1 MSQPLTLATK
11 ANVDLDH
18 SRDVIKRIY
27 RQVFGNRHLMELDVN
42 TSLEALFINGDLTVQ
57 GFVTALAQSETYK
70 KLFLETNSPYK
81 FVELNFKHLLGRAP
95 HGQSEIMEHVKLL
108 SDRGYETEIASYTYS
123 AEYLTAFGIDQVP
136 YSRGSST
143 MQGGRTINYAR
154 TNAFEVGYAGYDGAQ
169 KGSTLLK
176 SITTGSVPDIS
187 QRKGVGNGGALTIS
201 WSSRKQIGA
210 NRRVAQ
216 KSVVSQTSMS
226 STIKSILSQGG
237 KILSITKA

>member
-95 HGQSEIMEHVKLL
+95 HDQSEIMEHVKLL
-108 SDRGYETEIASYTYS
+108 SDEGYETEIASYTYS

-176 SITTGSVPDIS
+176 SITTGSVPDIT

>member
-27 RQVFGNRHLMELDVN
+27 RQVFGNRHLMELDIN

-95 HGQSEIMEHVKLL
+95 HDQSEIMEHVKLL
-108 SDRGYETEIASYTYS
+108 SDEGYETEIASYTYS
-123 AEYLTAFGIDQVP
+123 AEYLTSFGIDQVP
-136 YSRGSST
+136 YSRGSNT
-143 MQGGRTINYAR
+143 MQGGSTINYAR
-154 TNAFEVGYAGYDGAQ
+154 TNAFEVGYAGYDGAK

>member
-11 ANVDLDH
+11 ANADLDH
-18 SRDVIKRIY
+18 SNDVIKRIY

-42 TSLEALFINGDLTVQ
+42 KSLEALFINGDLTVQ
-57 GFVTALAQSETYK
+57 GFVTALAQSDTYR

-95 HGQSEIMEHVKLL
+95 HDQSEIMEHVKLL
-108 SDRGYETEIASYTYS
+108 STEGFENEIASYTYS
-123 AEYLTAFGIDQVP
+123 SEYLTAFGIDQVP
-136 YSRGSST
+136 YTRGSNT
-143 MQGGRTINYAR
+143 MQGGSTINYTR
-154 TNAFEVGYAGYDGAQ
+154 TNAFDAGYAGYDGAQ
-169 KGSTLLK
+169 KGSRLLK
-176 SITTGSVPDIS
+176 SLTTGSVPDIT

-201 WSSRKQIGA
+201 WSSRRQIGA

>member
-11 ANVDLDH
+11 ANADLDH
-18 SRDVIKRIY
+18 SNDVIKRIY

-42 TSLEALFINGDLTVQ
+42 KSLEALFINGDLTVQ
-57 GFVTALAQSETYK
+57 GFVTALAQSDTYK

-95 HGQSEIMEHVKLL
+95 HDQSEIMEHVKLL
-108 SDRGYETEIASYTYS
+108 STEGFENEIASYTYS
-123 AEYLTAFGIDQVP
+123 SEYLTAFGIDQVP
-136 YSRGSST
+136 YTRGSNT
-143 MQGGRTINYAR
+143 MQGGSTINYTR
-154 TNAFEVGYAGYDGAQ
+154 TNAFDAGYAGYDGAQ
-169 KGSTLLK
+169 KGSRLLK
-176 SITTGSVPDIS
+176 SLTTGSVPDIM
-187 QRKGVGNGGALTIS
+187 QRKGVGNGGALTIN

>member
-1 MSQPLTLATK
+1 MSQSLTLATK

-108 SDRGYETEIASYTYS
+108 SDEGYETEIASYTYS

-136 YSRGSST
+136 YSRGSNT
-143 MQGGRTINYAR
+143 MQGGSTINYAR

-176 SITTGSVPDIS
+176 SITTGSVPDIT

>member
-108 SDRGYETEIASYTYS
+108 SDEGYETEIASYTYS

-136 YSRGSST
+136 YSRGSNT
-143 MQGGRTINYAR
+143 MQGGSTINYAR

-176 SITTGSVPDIS
+176 SITTGSVPDIT

>member
-108 SDRGYETEIASYTYS
+108 SDEGYETEIASYTYS

-136 YSRGSST
+136 YSRGSNT
-143 MQGGRTINYAR
+143 MQGGSTINYAR

-216 KSVVSQTSMS
+216 KSVVNQTSMS

>member
-42 TSLEALFINGDLTVQ
+42 KSLEALFINGDLTVQ

-95 HGQSEIMEHVKLL
+95 HDQSEIMEHVKLL
-108 SDRGYETEIASYTYS
+108 STEGFENEIASYTYS
-123 AEYLTAFGIDQVP
+123 SEYLTAFGIDQVP
-136 YSRGSST
+136 YTRGSNT
-143 MQGGRTINYAR
+143 MQGGSTINYTR
-154 TNAFEVGYAGYDGAQ
+154 TNAFDAGYAGYDGAQ
-169 KGSTLLK
+169 KGSRLLK
-176 SITTGSVPDIS
+176 SLTTGSVPDIM

-201 WSSRKQIGA
+201 WSSRRQIGA

>member
-27 RQVFGNRHLMELDVN
+27 RQVFGNRHLMELDIN

-108 SDRGYETEIASYTYS
+108 SDEGYETEIASYTYS

-136 YSRGSST
+136 YSRGSNT
-143 MQGGRTINYAR
+143 MQGGSTINYAR

-176 SITTGSVPDIS
+176 SITTGSVPDIT

>member
-95 HGQSEIMEHVKLL
+95 HDQSEIMEHVKLL
-108 SDRGYETEIASYTYS
+108 SDEGYETEIASYTYS

-136 YSRGSST
+136 YSRGSNT
-143 MQGGRTINYAR
+143 MQGGSTINYAR

>member
-108 SDRGYETEIASYTYS
+108 SDEGYETEIASYTYS

-143 MQGGRTINYAR
+143 MQGGRTINYAS
-154 TNAFEVGYAGYDGAQ
+154 TNAFEGGYAGYDGAQ
-169 KGSTLLK
+169 KGSTILK
-176 SITTGSVPDIS
+176 SITKGSGPDITS
-187 QRKGVGNGGALTIS
+187 TK
-201 WSSRKQIGA
+201 
-210 NRRVAQ
+210 
-216 KSVVSQTSMS
+216 VVCNC
-226 STIKSILSQGG
+226 
-237 KILSITKA
+237 

>member
-95 HGQSEIMEHVKLL
+95 HDQSEIMEHVKLL
-108 SDRGYETEIASYTYS
+108 SDEGYETEIASYTYS
-123 AEYLTAFGIDQVP
+123 AEYLTSFGIDQVP
-136 YSRGSST
+136 YSRGSNT
-143 MQGGRTINYAR
+143 MQGGSTINYAR

>member
-18 SRDVIKRIY
+18 SNDVIKRIY

-42 TSLEALFINGDLTVQ
+42 KSLEALFINGDLTVQ
-57 GFVTALAQSETYK
+57 GFVTALAQSDTYK
-70 KLFLETNSPYK
+70 RLFLETNSPYK

-95 HGQSEIMEHVKLL
+95 HDQSEIMEHVKLL
-108 SDRGYETEIASYTYS
+108 STEGFENEIASYTYS
-123 AEYLTAFGIDQVP
+123 SEYLTAFGIDQVP
-136 YSRGSST
+136 YSRGSNT
-143 MQGGRTINYAR
+143 MQGGSTINYTR
-154 TNAFEVGYAGYDGAQ
+154 TNEFDVGYAGYDGAQ
-169 KGSTLLK
+169 KGSRLLK
-176 SITTGSVPDIS
+176 SITTGSVPDIT

-201 WSSRKQIGA
+201 WSSRRQIGA

>member
-1 MSQPLTLATK
+1 MSQSLTLATK

-27 RQVFGNRHLMELDVN
+27 RQVFGNRHLMELDIN

-108 SDRGYETEIASYTYS
+108 SDEGYETEIASYTYS

-136 YSRGSST
+136 YSRGSNT
-143 MQGGRTINYAR
+143 MQGGSTINYAR

-176 SITTGSVPDIS
+176 SITTGSVPDIT

>member
-70 KLFLETNSPYK
+70 KLFLERNSPYK

-108 SDRGYETEIASYTYS
+108 SDEGYETEIASYTYS

-136 YSRGSST
+136 YSRGSNT
-143 MQGGRTINYAR
+143 MQGGSTINYAR

>member
-108 SDRGYETEIASYTYS
+108 NDEGYETEIASYTYS

-136 YSRGSST
+136 YSRGSNT
-143 MQGGRTINYAR
+143 MQGGSTINYAR

>member
-18 SRDVIKRIY
+18 SNDVIKRIY
-27 RQVFGNRHLMELDVN
+27 RQVFGNRHLMEMDVN
-42 TSLEALFINGDLTVQ
+42 KSLEALFINGDLTVQ
-57 GFVTALAQSETYK
+57 GFVTALAQSDTYK

-95 HGQSEIMEHVKLL
+95 HDQSEIMEHVKLL
-108 SDRGYETEIASYTYS
+108 STEGFENEIASYTYS
-123 AEYLTAFGIDQVP
+123 SEYLTAFGIDQVP
-136 YSRGSST
+136 YNRGSNT
-143 MQGGRTINYAR
+143 MQGGSTINYTR
-154 TNAFEVGYAGYDGAQ
+154 TNAFDVGYAGYDGAQ
-169 KGSTLLK
+169 KGSRLLK
-176 SITTGSVPDIS
+176 SITTGSVPDIT

-201 WSSRKQIGA
+201 WSSRRQIGA

>member
-11 ANVDLDH
+11 ANADLDH
-18 SRDVIKRIY
+18 SNDVIKRIY

-42 TSLEALFINGDLTVQ
+42 KSLEALFINGDLTVQ

-95 HGQSEIMEHVKLL
+95 HDQSEIMEHVKLL
-108 SDRGYETEIASYTYS
+108 STEGFENEIASYTYS
-123 AEYLTAFGIDQVP
+123 SEYLTAFGIDQVP
-136 YSRGSST
+136 YTRGSNT
-143 MQGGRTINYAR
+143 MQGGSTINYTR
-154 TNAFEVGYAGYDGAQ
+154 TNAFDAGYAGYDGAQ
-169 KGSTLLK
+169 KGSRLLK
-176 SITTGSVPDIS
+176 SLTTGSVPDIT

-201 WSSRKQIGA
+201 WSSRRQIGA

>member
-18 SRDVIKRIY
+18 SNDVIKRIY

-42 TSLEALFINGDLTVQ
+42 KSLEALFINGDLTVQ
-57 GFVTALAQSETYK
+57 GFVTALAQSDTYK

-95 HGQSEIMEHVKLL
+95 HDQSEIMEHVKLL
-108 SDRGYETEIASYTYS
+108 STEGFENEIASYTYS
-123 AEYLTAFGIDQVP
+123 SEYLTAFGIDQVP
-136 YSRGSST
+136 YTRGSNT
-143 MQGGRTINYAR
+143 MQGGSTINYTR
-154 TNAFEVGYAGYDGAQ
+154 TNAFDAGYAGYDGAQ
-169 KGSTLLK
+169 KGSRLLK
-176 SITTGSVPDIS
+176 SLTTGSVPDIT

-201 WSSRKQIGA
+201 WSSRRQIGA

>member
-95 HGQSEIMEHVKLL
+95 HDQSEIMEHVKLL
-108 SDRGYETEIASYTYS
+108 SDEGYETEIASYTYS

-136 YSRGSST
+136 YSRGSKT
-143 MQGGRTINYAR
+143 MQGGSTINYAR

>member
-11 ANVDLDH
+11 ANIDLDH
-18 SRDVIKRIY
+18 SNDVIKRIY

-42 TSLEALFINGDLTVQ
+42 KSLEALFINGDLTVQ
-57 GFVTALAQSETYK
+57 GFVTALAQSDTYK
-70 KLFLETNSPYK
+70 KLFLDTNSPYK

-95 HGQSEIMEHVKLL
+95 NQSEIMEHVKLL
-108 SDRGYETEIASYTYS
+108 SDEGYENEIASYTYS
-123 AEYLTAFGIDQVP
+123 EEYLTAFGIDQVP
-136 YSRGSST
+136 YSRGSNT
-143 MQGGRTINYAR
+143 MQGGRTITYTR

-169 KGSTLLK
+169 KASTLLQ
-176 SITTGSVPDIS
+176 SLTTGSTPDIT

-201 WSSRKQIGA
+201 WSSRKQVGA

-216 KSVVSQTSMS
+216 KSVVNQTSMS

>member
-95 HGQSEIMEHVKLL
+95 HDQSEIMEHVKLL
-108 SDRGYETEIASYTYS
+108 SDEGYETEIASYTYS

-136 YSRGSST
+136 YSRGSNT
-143 MQGGRTINYAR
+143 MQGGSTINYAR

-176 SITTGSVPDIS
+176 SITTGSVPDIT

>member
-11 ANVDLDH
+11 ANADLDH
-18 SRDVIKRIY
+18 SHDVIKRIY

-42 TSLEALFINGDLTVQ
+42 KSLEALFINGDLTVQ
-57 GFVTALAQSETYK
+57 GFVTALAQSDTYK

-95 HGQSEIMEHVKLL
+95 HDQSEIMEHVKLL
-108 SDRGYETEIASYTYS
+108 STEGFENEIASYTYS
-123 AEYLTAFGIDQVP
+123 SEYLTAFGIDQVP
-136 YSRGSST
+136 YTRGSNT
-143 MQGGRTINYAR
+143 MQGGSTINYTR
-154 TNAFEVGYAGYDGAQ
+154 TNAFDAGYAGYDGAQ
-169 KGSTLLK
+169 KGSRLLK
-176 SITTGSVPDIS
+176 SLTTGSVPDIM

>member
-1 MSQPLTLATK
+1 
-11 ANVDLDH
+11 
-18 SRDVIKRIY
+18 
-27 RQVFGNRHLMELDVN
+27 MELDVN

-95 HGQSEIMEHVKLL
+95 HDQSEIMEHVKLL
-108 SDRGYETEIASYTYS
+108 SDEGYETEIASYTYS

-176 SITTGSVPDIS
+176 SITTGSVPDIT

>member
-1 MSQPLTLATK
+1 
-11 ANVDLDH
+11 
-18 SRDVIKRIY
+18 
-27 RQVFGNRHLMELDVN
+27 
-42 TSLEALFINGDLTVQ
+42 
-57 GFVTALAQSETYK
+57 
-70 KLFLETNSPYK
+70 
-81 FVELNFKHLLGRAP
+81 
-95 HGQSEIMEHVKLL
+95 MEHVKLL
-108 SDRGYETEIASYTYS
+108 SDEGYETEIASYTYS

-136 YSRGSST
+136 YSRGSNT
-143 MQGGRTINYAR
+143 MQGGSTINYAR

-176 SITTGSVPDIS
+176 SITTGSVPDIT

>member
-95 HGQSEIMEHVKLL
+95 HGQSEIMEHVKIL
-108 SDRGYETEIASYTYS
+108 SDEGYETEIASYTYS

-136 YSRGSST
+136 YSRGSNT
-143 MQGGRTINYAR
+143 MQGGSTINYAR

>member
-27 RQVFGNRHLMELDVN
+27 RQVFGNRHLMELDIN

-95 HGQSEIMEHVKLL
+95 HDQSEIMEHVKLL
-108 SDRGYETEIASYTYS
+108 SDEGYETEIASYTYS
-123 AEYLTAFGIDQVP
+123 AEYLTSFGIDQVP
-136 YSRGSST
+136 YSRGSNT
-143 MQGGRTINYAR
+143 MQGGSTINYAR

>member
-108 SDRGYETEIASYTYS
+108 SDEGYETEIASYTYS
-123 AEYLTAFGIDQVP
+123 AEYLTSFGIDQVP
-136 YSRGSST
+136 YSRGSNT
-143 MQGGRTINYAR
+143 MQGGSTINYAR

-176 SITTGSVPDIS
+176 SITTGSVPDIT